1 MKYYEDS
8 KNKNLIYK
16 VSRIGKSSCYWVT
29 FYLNGVKK
37 GKAQR
42 KTKEEMERSGVL
54 NFKEVSSEKPEVQ
67 VEPSFYVLDKPKPID
82 QKIKEKEQSVQEFF
96 FNGVKVRGMVIDN
109 TPWFVGKDICSLFG
123 DKNHNRSIGR
133 VDEMDKRCEE
143 IRDSIGRR
151 QKAMFVNESGLYAL
165 LFAMQPQKAHHDGV
179 SDEYPIEI
187 QNRIDKLHRFK
198 RWVTSEV
205 LPSLR
210 RTGSYNIQQPKWNV
224 PQTFSEALKLASELQ
239 EQVEIKEAQ
248 LIEQKPRVEFCD
260 DVLTSE
266 TLVTITDVA
275 KDYGMTG
282 IQLNRLLCEK
292 KVQYKKRTR
301 DKTEPYKLY
310 AKYAKMGL
318 ARTITAPIYR
328 NGVVI
333 GANHILKWTEK
344 GRKFIYELLKEDEIY
359 PIDKAL
365 IPANNNHK

>member
-16 VSRIGKSSCYWVT
+16 VSKIGKSNCYWVT

-42 KTKEEMERSGVL
+42 KTKEEMDKSGVL
-54 NFKEVSSEKPEVQ
+54 NFKEVPSEKPEVQ
-67 VEPSFYVLDKPKPID
+67 CESPFYVLDKPRTVE
-82 QKIKEKEQSVQEFF
+82 QKIKEKDESVQEFF
-96 FNGVKVRGMVIDN
+96 FNGSKVRGMMIDN
-109 TPWFVGKDICSLFG
+109 TPWFVGKDVCTAFG
-123 DKNHNRSIGR
+123 DTNHKRSLARIDD
-133 VDEMDKRCEE
+133 DEKGVSQMNTPGGKQNM
-143 IRDSIGRR
+143 II
-151 QKAMFVNESGLYAL
+151 VNESGLYSL
-165 LFAMQPQKAHHDGV
+165 LFQMQPNKAKGV
-179 SDEYPIEI
+179 SQNDPLIEE
-187 QNRIDKLHRFK
+187 RILKLKRFK

-205 LPSLR
+205 LPTLR
-210 RTGSYNIQQPKWNV
+210 KTGSYSIQQPKWNV
-224 PQTFSEALKLASELQ
+224 PQTFSEALRLASELQ
-239 EQVEIKEAQ
+239 AEVEMKEAQ

-275 KDYGMTG
+275 KDYGMSG
-282 IQLNRLLCEK
+282 IELNRLLCEK
-292 KVQYKKRTR
+292 KVQYKKRTQ

-318 ARTITAPIYR
+318 ARTTTAPIYH
-328 NGVVI
+328 NGSVI

-359 PIDKAL
+359 PVDTAL
-365 IPANNNHK
+365 LPVNRKYTE